1 MRPESTPC
9 IDLADRNARQVRW
22 IDQDQLHGQKNAIL
36 LDWAEV
42 MMLRPGRR
50 SGKTRGCHFS
60 SRRPYVF
67 GLAKIGS
74 ASFARFYAAEE
85 LRNDGCLG
93 RKTLARAEPL
103 TSGDLQMRLRH
114 VRTQMPCATASRPAQ
129 QHRIMRIICESAP
142 TLSFLSRPA
151 RLQRPSGRRLGDNC
165 YAGSR

>member
-1 MRPESTPC
+1 LSDEAGVKPC
-9 IDLADRNARQVRW
+9 IDLADLNARQVRW
-22 IDQDQLHGQKNAIL
+22 IDQDQLHVQKNAIL

-103 TSGDLQMRLRH
+103 TLRGPANASAP
-114 VRTQMPCATASRPAQ
+114 RPNTNACATDLAAGAAAQ
-129 QHRIMRIICESAP
+129 DYENY
-142 TLSFLSRPA
+142 L
-151 RLQRPSGRRLGDNC
+151 
-165 YAGSR
+165 

>member
-1 MRPESTPC
+1 MRPESAPC

-85 LRNDGCLG
+85 LRNDGCLRG
-93 RKTLARAEPL
+93 RRGRLACVRP
-103 TSGDLQMRLRH
+103 SILRNL
-114 VRTQMPCATASRPAQ
+114 P
-129 QHRIMRIICESAP
+129 QHRIMRIICEKCTNAVFVTPDPRVCTGLISHTHP
-142 TLSFLSRPA
+142 TGPPQPLSLTA
-151 RLQRPSGRRLGDNC
+151 
-165 YAGSR
+165 